1 MHMHIYI
8 YKQTERFII
17 RNWLMQ
23 LQRLR
28 SPKTCSWQAREEQL
42 IIQFKSKLKAKGTED
57 GCPGSKPVRQRARIL
72 PSSAFLF
79 NSGLQWTE

>member
-1 MHMHIYI
+1 MHIYI